1 MFLIF
6 VLLGTGIGVFMIR
19 RFLDIIASG
28 VGLAMLSPLFGLIAL
43 AIKLDDPGPAFFRQE
58 RAGKDGRVFRIFK
71 FRTMVV
77 DETRTNRDVIIPE
90 EDPRITRVGSFLR
103 KTSLDELPQLINI
116 FMGEMSLVGPRPTL
130 PVQVEGYDSW
140 QRRRLLVKPGITGWA
155 QIHGRNALTW
165 PERIELDIWYVE
177 NRSFRLDLKILLETF
192 FVVLNRQGIYRQAS
206 ESPPAGDAV
215 QQREDG

>member
-1 MFLIF
+1 
-6 VLLGTGIGVFMIR
+6 MIR
-19 RFLDIIASG
+19 RFLDVLASG
-28 VGLAMLSPLFGLIAL
+28 MGLAVLSPLFGLMAL
-43 AIKLDDPGPAFFRQE
+43 AIKLDDPGPVFFRQE
-58 RAGKDGRVFRIFK
+58 RAGKDGRVFLIFK

-90 EDPRITRVGSFLR
+90 EDPRITRVGRFLR

-116 FMGEMSLVGPRPTL
+116 FKGEMSLVGPRPTL
-130 PVQVEGYDSW
+130 PVQVEDYDSW

-177 NRSFRLDLKILLETF
+177 KRSFRLDLKILLETF

-206 ESPPAGDAV
+206 ENPPAGDAV
-215 QQREDG
+215 RQREDG